1 MSQLSF
7 VWKQFLNLWH
17 SLIYSL
23 TWRNALDIA
32 IVAVL
37 VYQVVKLIR
46 QTRANSVLK
55 GLFIFLAV
63 TWLSEVLGLSALNW
77 VLLQVVNI
85 GLIMLVVLFQP
96 EIRRGL
102 EHMGRYSIK
111 GGLFIPSD
119 RSRIEGDKIVKEM
132 TAALVSLSRRKVGAL
147 IVLEQHTG
155 LEDIL
160 PSGTRLDAEITAALL
175 ENIFEPNTPLHD
187 GAVVVRAG
195 RIHSAGCVLP
205 LTENTALSREL
216 GTRHRAAIG
225 ISETTDAVV
234 LIASEET
241 GILSVAR
248 DGRLTRH
255 LDARSLTTLLTDL
268 YAPAAPEKR
277 SLRERLFSRKEAA
290 K

>member
-7 VWKQFLNLWH
+7 LWKQFVNLWH
-17 SLIYSL
+17 ILLYSL
-23 TWRNALDIA
+23 SWKNALDIA

-55 GLFIFLAV
+55 GLFIFLVV
-63 TWLSEVLGLSALNW
+63 TWLSEVLGLNALNW
-77 VLLQVVNI
+77 VLLQVVNL
-85 GLIMLVVLFQP
+85 GLIILVVLFQP

-102 EHMGRYSIK
+102 EHMGRYSLK
-111 GGLFIPSD
+111 GGLFIPSERGHAD
-119 RSRIEGDKIVKEM
+119 GAKIVSEM
-132 TAALVSLSRRKVGAL
+132 TDALVSLSRRKVGAL

-187 GAVVVRAG
+187 GAVVVRNG

-248 DGRLTRH
+248 DGKLTRH
-255 LDARSLTTLLTDL
+255 LDARSLTALLSDL
-268 YAPAAPEKR
+268 YTPSAPEKKP
-277 SLRERLFSRKEAA
+277 LLERLFRKEARQ
-290 K
+290 